1 MSEQSRLRIHAQ
13 ITPESKS
20 EPEGQPIRWRSIP
33 HPLQRRRRTA
43 KAAPKPADTPAA
55 RPKEPLTIGDRL
67 LRNSALACALLLAIL
82 AMGNINQ
89 PWAIRTSEAV
99 QRALTM
105 HIDLDDSIGRLTF
118 VRNLLPES
126 ALVFLNVSGDSEF
139 AAPTS
144 GELTHAYSD
153 AQPWLL
159 FSCPAGSQIAAIA
172 DGTVT
177 AVSEFSGGT
186 MGILVDHGGGVESV
200 YAYLS
205 EASVQSGDT
214 VVRGQSLGKTDA
226 QLYFELRESEIAVDP
241 TARMGL

>member
-13 ITPESKS
+13 ITPEHSAS
-20 EPEGQPIRWRSIP
+20 AESRPIRWRSIP
-33 HPLQRRRRTA
+33 HPKQRRRGNQENA
-43 KAAPKPADTPAA
+43 SAEKKPMTF
-55 RPKEPLTIGDRL
+55 GDRM

-82 AMGNINQ
+82 AMGNIDQ
-89 PWAIRTSEAV
+89 PWAKRASETV
-99 QRALTM
+99 ERALTM

-139 AAPTS
+139 ALPAQ
-144 GELTHAYSD
+144 GELSHAYSD

-159 FSCPAGSQIAAIA
+159 FSCPEKSAVCAIA

-186 MGILVDHGGGVESV
+186 LGILVDHGGGMESV

-205 EASVQSGDT
+205 EAVVQVGD
-214 VVRGQSLGKTDA
+214 VVARGQALGQTDA
-226 QLYFELRESEIAVDP
+226 QLYFELREEETAVDAS
-241 TARMGL
+241 ARMGL